1 MILLFLLQVFHPLI
15 YANIFRLNP
24 IHSENIQHL
33 LAAKYRVSIFMA
45 HAVSQKGIEI
55 ENDGEEDKA
64 IEATSWCIFGSWRGK
79 PNTHIFSVF
88 SICLCWRQQQLVE
101 ALALNLWVGREKCP
115 VVLLIPICGSFC
127 CHLRFKGVFPPY
139 LFIKSIPIRQQ
150 IIPQKPRVS
159 LYFRPK
165 MQRQKGRWGQN
176 LQNQIDR

>member
-33 LAAKYRVSIFMA
+33 LAAKYRVSIFNGSRGLSKRHWNRKRWRRGQSNWSDLLM
-45 HAVSQKGIEI
+45 HFWKLKR
-55 ENDGEEDKA
+55 KA
-64 IEATSWCIFGSWRGK
+64 EHTYFQCFFHLSLLKATAAR
-79 PNTHIFSVF
+79 
-88 SICLCWRQQQLVE
+88 VE

-165 MQRQKGRWGQN
+165 MQRDKKEDE
-176 LQNQIDR
+176 DRICRTR